1 MRQADP
7 AAAKIGPDLLVLH
20 VVESE
25 GLERR
30 AEIAGRGLRRVAGGE
45 QPVEEGVDHADKL
58 GPGAAGGAE
67 GIELAAA

>member
-1 MRQADP
+1 M
-7 AAAKIGPDLLVLH
+7 LH

-67 GIELAAA
+67 GIEFAAA